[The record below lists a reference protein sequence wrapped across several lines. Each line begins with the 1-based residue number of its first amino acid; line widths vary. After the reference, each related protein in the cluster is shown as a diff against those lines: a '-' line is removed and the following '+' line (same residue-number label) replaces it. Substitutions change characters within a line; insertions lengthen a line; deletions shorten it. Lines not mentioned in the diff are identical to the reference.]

1 MWKLRLLQRKNL
13 AACAFGASAVAVVD
27 FVQWRNKN
35 DESSPKDAK
44 DTSSY
49 PVLIHREARSLLKSF
64 MQIPQSQCEAIQ
76 PTLTQQKMEIRMAAL
91 NRRAT
96 IRLLNE
102 SSNTIQN
109 MHSKYKTNWNKS
121 IGEGAFGSVYQS
133 TSRQAGDLF
142 AMKKIPK
149 QLTDNAS
156 FQNEVSALVSVRN
169 NGGHPHI
176 CGLKEIFEDSRY
188 YYMILDL
195 VSGGEMFEH
204 LITLGAYSEG
214 DASRLVK
221 EVAVALS
228 FLHGIGIVHGD
239 LKPENLMLSTDRNED
254 STIKIVDFGCA
265 QISEDGGSVISKS
278 TAGNTPAYC
287 PPEVLEDTK
296 SPIKPSMDVWGLG
309 IILYI
314 MLTGLHPFDLNGNAS
329 DEDIERCIKLR
340 QQPPLHNSPITAH
353 LSPSAIDVIEQCMQ
367 WDPENRITAMELLE
381 HPWVRGLT
389 ASENK
394 MTDASK
400 KLSMFREF
408 KTKLEAKVF
417 ADFYNWSDGSD
428 VSKKSALVERAFQS
442 FDSSNKGFLTK
453 TDLRRLTKRTSNKS
467 MNGSAESSDG
477 PDDEKTKN
485 LSLSGFSDL
494 LGENMVNRYFP
505 RGHIMYNE
513 GDIGNHMY
521 FINSGIIEVTT
532 KDGSAARRHQGDFF
546 GEGALLHPK
555 KIRSATIQCITPIHA
570 IEISREYFEK
580 YLASSG
586 LALDLKEKDRTRK
599 RNRAKTILRL
609 QKNLRPMKVKKG
621 DVIFSE
627 GDEAEGLF
635 IMEEGKIEVFVD
647 SKKVFTANP
656 GDLVGEHSLVMAR
669 PRNTTAICAS
679 KNCFLHE
686 MKPRDFYEIYNS
698 STHIKTSLREVCYRR
713 EFQKALVK
721 KTNKEFP
728 NVEDLRQVFDAAD
741 LDKSG
746 VLHIDEVTCL
756 LKSFDPS
763 MTKEEIKN
771 AVKTLDLDE
780 SGRIS
785 FDEFK
790 IIFGMNEAR
799 AASI

>member
-1 MWKLRLLQRKNL
+1 
-13 AACAFGASAVAVVD
+13 
-27 FVQWRNKN
+27 
-35 DESSPKDAK
+35 
-44 DTSSY
+44 
-49 PVLIHREARSLLKSF
+49 
-64 MQIPQSQCEAIQ
+64 
-76 PTLTQQKMEIRMAAL
+76 
-91 NRRAT
+91 
-96 IRLLNE
+96 
-102 SSNTIQN
+102 
-109 MHSKYKTNWNKS
+109 
-121 IGEGAFGSVYQS
+121 
-133 TSRQAGDLF
+133 
-142 AMKKIPK
+142 
-149 QLTDNAS
+149 
-156 FQNEVSALVSVRN
+156 
-169 NGGHPHI
+169 
-176 CGLKEIFEDSRY
+176 
-188 YYMILDL
+188 
-195 VSGGEMFEH
+195 
-204 LITLGAYSEG
+204 
-214 DASRLVK
+214 
-221 EVAVALS
+221 
-228 FLHGIGIVHGD
+228 
-239 LKPENLMLSTDRNED
+239 
-254 STIKIVDFGCA
+254 
-265 QISEDGGSVISKS
+265 
-278 TAGNTPAYC
+278 
-287 PPEVLEDTK
+287 
-296 SPIKPSMDVWGLG
+296 
-309 IILYI
+309 
-314 MLTGLHPFDLNGNAS
+314 
-329 DEDIERCIKLR
+329 
-340 QQPPLHNSPITAH
+340 
-353 LSPSAIDVIEQCMQ
+353 
-367 WDPENRITAMELLE
+367 
-381 HPWVRGLT
+381 
-389 ASENK
+389 
-394 MTDASK
+394 
-400 KLSMFREF
+400 
-408 KTKLEAKVF
+408 
-417 ADFYNWSDGSD
+417 
-428 VSKKSALVERAFQS
+428 
-442 FDSSNKGFLTK
+442 
-453 TDLRRLTKRTSNKS
+453 
-467 MNGSAESSDG
+467 
-477 PDDEKTKN
+477 
-485 LSLSGFSDL
+485 
-494 LGENMVNRYFP
+494 
-505 RGHIMYNE
+505 
-513 GDIGNHMY
+513 
-521 FINSGIIEVTT
+521 
-532 KDGSAARRHQGDFF
+532 
-546 GEGALLHPK
+546 LLHPK

-686 MKPRDFYEIYNS
+686 MKARDFYEIYNS